1 MLGFSADADA
11 WLLELSVAES
21 ASANIRALDR
31 AAGTSACTDNCMF
44 SLVGANSAVP
54 AVLMLMLMS
63 SAAKTAPASA
73 LRLALA
79 AAGAALRGIVVIGA
93 AGT

>member
-1 MLGFSADADA
+1 
-11 WLLELSVAES
+11 
-21 ASANIRALDR
+21 
-31 AAGTSACTDNCMF
+31 MF
-44 SLVGANSAVP
+44 SLVGAKSAVP
-54 AVLMLMLMS
+54 AVLMPMLMS